1 MLKNAVDNFLHWRL
15 FAGSLNIEISYT
27 KTAINAFR
35 AMLNNYIYLAYLFKL
50 NTMQHVF
57 LIYNSERL
65 FRLEKSNVNGI
76 KLYCRITRTLG

>member
-1 MLKNAVDNFLHWRL
+1 MLKNAVDNFLHWRK
-15 FAGSLNIEISYT
+15 FAGSLFIEISYR
-27 KTAINAFR
+27 KTAIKAFP

-65 FRLEKSNVNGI
+65 FNLEKSNINGI
-76 KLYCRITRTLG
+76 KEAR

>member
-15 FAGSLNIEISYT
+15 FAGSLFIEYSYT
-27 KTAINAFR
+27 KTAINAFC

-57 LIYNSERL
+57 RIYNSERL
-65 FRLEKSNVNGI
+65 FILEKSNVNGI
-76 KLYCRITRTLG
+76 KEAR